1 MPGPGRAGV
10 ADHLYGC
17 DVCQEVCPWNL
28 APAVSADPA
37 WQPREG
43 RDHADAAE
51 LWQRPDD
58 ALHGFVAGSAMT
70 HIPLAQLRRNLA
82 LVIGNAGDDEAL
94 AALGRPGHGV
104 RNAAH
109 SASSPVVRE
118 AVDWARTPRAG

>member
-1 MPGPGRAGV
+1 MAAARRAG
-10 ADHLYGC
+10 
-17 DVCQEVCPWNL
+17 P
-28 APAVSADPA
+28 
-37 WQPREG
+37 
-43 RDHADAAE
+43 ADAAE

-104 RNAAH
+104 QER
-109 SASSPVVRE
+109 
-118 AVDWARTPRAG
+118 RAQRRIAGRP